1 MFNTARMAVFAALL
15 AGVAGPAFAADL
27 AEPPVVEQAPSQVAY
42 EEPADVGGWYIRG
55 DID

>member
-1 MFNTARMAVFAALL
+1 MAVFAALL